1 MKSYDLVELA
11 GRNLREAVLRN
22 SLTTM
27 GISVGVASLVAMLS
41 LGVGLQALAGKQL
54 GRSGLFDSIV
64 VSSKQDFR
72 SQDERRQN
80 RIVQTGEFK
89 ALDDTARQQFSK
101 MNGVLDVYPD
111 IRVMAETRFLTPGDK
126 EEKSH
131 FGMMA
136 GLPGSARGS
145 EVFDELQGSFF
156 SGPMAEETI
165 ILDDFAREL
174 LNLPD
179 DTRPIEQRRLNQEQL
194 NQLMGK
200 TITLRYAERQE
211 NAKAA
216 TPVPARPTDDPL
228 ADQASG
234 MLGFT
239 VVRKE
244 KPLKIV
250 GVVPTEPYGGMRGG
264 VRGKL
269 FIPTELAENLKMIQ
283 PTDLRA
289 MMRPSTGKSYFT
301 LVVKLKS
308 SSSVKEVQDKI
319 KGLGFSTFS
328 IQDASKGLERFFRI
342 LDMFLLIFGSL
353 ALAVASLGI
362 INTLVMAILERR
374 REIGIMKALGASDM
388 DVKKLFFVEAG
399 AMGVLGGLVGS
410 ALGWAIGRVINIG
423 TNIYMQQQDIP
434 PQTFWVVP
442 WWLVGFAMVISV
454 GVSLI
459 AGMYPAARAAKLDP
473 VQALRHE

>member
-1 MKSYDLVELA
+1 VKAYDLVELA

-41 LGVGLQALAGKQL
+41 LGVGLQALAGRQL
-54 GRSGLFDSIV
+54 GRSGLFDTII

-72 SQDERRQN
+72 SQEERRQN
-80 RIVQTGEFK
+80 RVIQTGDLK
-89 ALDDTARQQFSK
+89 PLDDTAREEFSK
-101 MNGVLDVYPD
+101 MPGVMDVYPD
-111 IRVMAETRFLTPGDK
+111 IRVMAETRFLTPGDTT
-126 EEKSH
+126 EKPH
-131 FGMMA
+131 FGMLA
-136 GLPGSARGS
+136 GLPGSSRSA
-145 EVFDELQGSFF
+145 EVFDELQGSFY

-179 DTRPIEQRRLNQEQL
+179 DKRPIEQRRLNQEQL
-194 NQLMGK
+194 GQLLGK
-200 TITLRYAERQE
+200 TITLRYAERQQNGN
-211 NAKAA
+211 NAAA
-216 TPVPARPTDDPL
+216 AAAASDPL
-228 ADQASG
+228 AEEAAG
-234 MLGFT
+234 MFGFS

-244 KPLKIV
+244 RALKIV

-269 FIPTELAENLKMIQ
+269 FIPTQLAESLNMIQ

-289 MMRPSTGKSYFT
+289 MMRPSTGKQYFT

-308 SSSVKEVQDKI
+308 SSHVKEVQDKI
-319 KGLGFSTFS
+319 KGMGFSTFS
-328 IQDASKGLERFFRI
+328 IQDASKGLNRFFLF
-342 LDMFLLIFGSL
+342 LDLFLGIFGSL

-399 AMGVLGGLVGS
+399 SMGVLGGLLGV
-410 ALGWAIGRVINIG
+410 ALGWGIGKIINIG

-434 PQTFWVVP
+434 PETFWIVP
-442 WWLVGFAMVISV
+442 WWLVGTALGFSV
-454 GVSLI
+454 VVSLL

-473 VQALRHE
+473 VQALRHD